1 MNTKQLNKI
10 ENRIS
15 EINLFFDNNR
25 DFNKFD
31 SSKLFTERSEL
42 EFKRN
47 KDNINFRLQG
57 DNKYYYAFQ
66 CYIFTKHILKNGYPY
81 IDKKEIKENG
91 ICFNTYSINVGY
103 NQYCRDLKRFNSKE
117 ELLGFVIGYNTA
129 HNI

>member
-10 ENRIS
+10 ENK
-15 EINLFFDNNR
+15 INAIDLFFDNNR

-81 IDKKEIKENG
+81 IDKKEIKEKG

-117 ELLGFVIGYNTA
+117 ELLGFVIGYNEA
-129 HNI
+129 NNI